1 MTVPQQRCGG
11 RTGRRG
17 PRPRAGGFARVEMLV
32 PAFDDPTHPESWI
45 FGWAHVLADMD
56 PERHGRSSNDLFADG
71 HVASIPAATLRRRL
85 ESGENFAVIPE
96 SSNPA

>member
-1 MTVPQQRCGG
+1 
-11 RTGRRG
+11 
-17 PRPRAGGFARVEMLV
+17 MLV